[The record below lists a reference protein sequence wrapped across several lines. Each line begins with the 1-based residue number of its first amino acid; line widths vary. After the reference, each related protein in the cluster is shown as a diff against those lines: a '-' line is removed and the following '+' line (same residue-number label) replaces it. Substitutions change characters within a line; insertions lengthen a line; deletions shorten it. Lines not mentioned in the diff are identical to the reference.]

1 MSRLWQAAA
10 FVAAVGPANA
20 ADLSLQRVML
30 SSAGV
35 GYFEYEAT
43 VDSNATLKL
52 DVPIDQVDDILKSL
66 VVYDESGTAGEI
78 TLPGREPLT
87 QSFVDLPFDRTALES
102 APALLN
108 ALQGAEL
115 RVTGPKPMSGRLLR
129 VVEETS
135 RGADG
140 LAIPRDRVTL
150 LTDAGI
156 EQFILQDADSVAF
169 VDPELQKKVSTA
181 LSRLASHR
189 SDGRRQL
196 TLESRGAGKRTIR
209 IGYVVGVP
217 LWKATYRLSLPA
229 DSQTDRARLQ
239 GWAILENFSG
249 RDWHD
254 VSLTLL
260 SGNPVTFRQALFE
273 SYYVKRPSVP
283 VEVAGRVLPSPD
295 TGGIGPEPAG
305 RDSALPVPAPERK
318 LSAMAR
324 SAAEAM
330 SAPPPPASAP
340 AQIEAAQA
348 AESVTQ
354 TAFTL
359 PYRVSVAAGQSLSV
373 PILDRELPSQR
384 IDLYQPSADQR
395 HPLAAAALVNDA
407 ETGLPPGVL
416 TIYERTT
423 AGGAAYLG
431 DARLAA
437 FPPGEKRMMSY
448 AVDAKVT
455 VDRSNDEQHAIVKA
469 AIAQGVMRL
478 TRLTR
483 QVTTYRVRT
492 ADPGEHHLLIEH
504 PRLVGWSLTAPDP
517 KHVELSANAYRI
529 PVTLPG
535 GTQGTL
541 AVTME
546 HPLEETIRLL
556 DLADD
561 RLSVLVASN
570 ELEPS
575 VRKALEE
582 LASRRQALGRQNAEL
597 DKLKEQR
604 RQLVEDEK
612 RLRDNLAAVGRDTAL
627 YEQTLEKLSE
637 TEATITTLSTA
648 AAKAAA
654 EIETAKEQLQNFVSA
669 LTL

>member
-1 MSRLWQAAA
+1 
-10 FVAAVGPANA
+10 
-20 ADLSLQRVML
+20 
-30 SSAGV
+30 
-35 GYFEYEAT
+35 
-43 VDSNATLKL
+43 
-52 DVPIDQVDDILKSL
+52 
-66 VVYDESGTAGEI
+66 
-78 TLPGREPLT
+78 
-87 QSFVDLPFDRTALES
+87 
-102 APALLN
+102 
-108 ALQGAEL
+108 
-115 RVTGPKPMSGRLLR
+115 MSGRLLR
-129 VVEETS
+129 VVEETA

-150 LTDAGI
+150 LTDSGI
-156 EQFILQDADSVAF
+156 EQFILEDADSIAF
-169 VDPELQKKVSTA
+169 VDPELQKNTAAA

-189 SDGRRQL
+189 SDGRRRL
-196 TLESRGAGKRTIR
+196 TLQSRGTGSRSIR
-209 IGYVVGVP
+209 VGYVVGVP
-217 LWKATYRLSLPA
+217 LWKASYRLSLPGDPKA
-229 DSQTDRARLQ
+229 DRARLQ

-249 RDWHD
+249 QAWND

-260 SGNPVTFRQALFE
+260 SGNPVTFRQSLFE
-273 SYYVKRPSVP
+273 SYYVARPNVP
-283 VEVAGRVLPSPD
+283 VEVAGRVLPKPD
-295 TGGIGPEPAG
+295 TGSIEGELRARDAATPSPARLQKATG
-305 RDSALPVPAPERK
+305 VAGSASEAAPAP
-318 LSAMAR
+318 A
-324 SAAEAM
+324 
-330 SAPPPPASAP
+330 PPASAP

-359 PYRVSVAAGQSLSV
+359 PYKVSVAAGQSLVV
-373 PILDRELPSQR
+373 PILDRELPAQR
-384 IDLYQPSADQR
+384 IDLYQSSADQR
-395 HPLAAAALVNDA
+395 HPLAAAALVNDG

-416 TIYERTT
+416 TLYEQTT
-423 AGGAAYLG
+423 ASGAFYLG

-455 VDRSNDEQHAIVKA
+455 VDRSNDEQHPIVKA

-483 QVTTYRVRT
+483 QITTYRVKT

-504 PRLVGWSLTAPDP
+504 PRLGGWSLTAPDP
-517 KHVELSANAYRI
+517 THVELSANAYRI

-535 GTQGTL
+535 DTQGTL
-541 AVTME
+541 SVTME

-556 DLADD
+556 DLTDD
-561 RLSVLVASN
+561 RLGVLVTSN
-570 ELEPS
+570 EIEPS
-575 VRKALEE
+575 VKSALGE

-597 DKLKEQR
+597 EKLKEQR

-627 YEQTLEKLSE
+627 YKQTLDKLGD

-648 AAKAAA
+648 IAKAVADMDTSR
-654 EIETAKEQLQNFVSA
+654 EELQRFVSA